1 MSRLSAVGSN
11 AYPLALL
18 VTVSG
23 DSPESR
29 LPGQRNSMV
38 HAPEGCVCGE
48 MQGCKGSKTWE
59 KAEDPIFALE
69 NNLPIDFQHYL
80 EHHLS
85 QPLLRIFEP
94 IMRNPKSLLSGAECC
109 SYAASDM

>member
-1 MSRLSAVGSN
+1 VCDAMQSA
-11 AYPLALL
+11 
-18 VTVSG
+18 
-23 DSPESR
+23 
-29 LPGQRNSMV
+29 
-38 HAPEGCVCGE
+38 
-48 MQGCKGSKTWE
+48 KGAKTWE

-109 SYAASDM
+109 SCAASEMQELAILPLWSVLLWHLSPCCCRSGMHLRAVA

>member
-1 MSRLSAVGSN
+1 MQSA
-11 AYPLALL
+11 
-18 VTVSG
+18 
-23 DSPESR
+23 
-29 LPGQRNSMV
+29 
-38 HAPEGCVCGE
+38 
-48 MQGCKGSKTWE
+48 KGAKTWE

-109 SYAASDM
+109 SCAASNMQKLATVPRWSYIAVASDSLLPQLRDFAPESCGLII